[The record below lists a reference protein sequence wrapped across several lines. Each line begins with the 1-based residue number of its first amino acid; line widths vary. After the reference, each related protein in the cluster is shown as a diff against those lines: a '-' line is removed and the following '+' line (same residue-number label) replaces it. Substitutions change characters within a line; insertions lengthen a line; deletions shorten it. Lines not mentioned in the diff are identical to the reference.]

1 MFAEMLELEEFS
13 SEGEEDRRHPTSLRA
28 IVKRASA
35 SGQASL
41 ESAMASLKLE
51 EDPRPEKPCSLATS
65 ITPVEKLCRELQ
77 ALSLN
82 VCKRCGHS
90 FGLRRTLVLHE
101 RSCR

>member
-1 MFAEMLELEEFS
+1 MLEMLELEEFS
-13 SEGEEDRRHPTSLRA
+13 SEDEEDRRHPTSLRA

-35 SGQASL
+35 SGRASL

-51 EDPRPEKPCSLATS
+51 EAPIPEA
-65 ITPVEKLCRELQ
+65 PVEKLCRDLQ
-77 ALSLN
+77 AMNLN

>member
-1 MFAEMLELEEFS
+1 MLELEEFS

-51 EDPRPEKPCSLATS
+51 EDPRPEP
-65 ITPVEKLCRELQ
+65 PVEKLCRDLQ